1 MHSLIQ
7 KILTAVF
14 LTACSLALAACAAGF
29 YLLTTASGGPV
40 AVQFFL
46 KQYVPKDVI
55 VTIGN
60 YTGTMRS
67 GLVLQDVAVM
77 NIPAFQPEA
86 SVRIQ
91 RLIAHVPTLDP
102 RDLSVDI
109 FNTRLILPGCDPI
122 VIEGQYTKGKVQ
134 ARAYARVLDVRTLVS
149 GVMQERFLKDLQGFI
164 TDAEMTIQ
172 GPVSGLE
179 VTGTFFVDRIRYQD
193 TTVSQGLGRVQAL
206 LVLRGGRALLSGDLM
221 MDSGLV
227 NTRHRDI
234 DLQPS
239 RAFFAGGV
247 LDDPSLDIHGT
258 TQIEDIAIDLSI
270 KGTLQRP
277 ELQAHSDPPMDQ
289 DMVWMVLAAGKTWTP
304 SSLKYNKETKALGVQ
319 KNVTDEFRLGLEFE
333 ETPVRPGQPATEYSR
348 TVEGAMLLTDRFSL
362 NIAEK
367 LLPQDRSGIPAQS
380 DPTNTDPRRQT
391 ESQIYLKYKNTF

>member
-1 MHSLIQ
+1 MHFHFQ

-14 LTACSLALAACAAGF
+14 LAACSLALAACAAGF
-29 YLLTTASGGPV
+29 YLLTTASGGKA
-40 AVQFFL
+40 AVQFFC

-60 YTGTMRS
+60 YAGTIRS
-67 GLVLQDVAVM
+67 GLILQDIAVT
-77 NIPAFQPEA
+77 NIPAFPPEA

-91 RLIAHVPTLDP
+91 RLIAHVPAFDP
-102 RDLSVDI
+102 RDLSIDM
-109 FNTRLILPGCDPI
+109 FNARLILPGCDPI
-122 VIEGQYTKGKVQ
+122 VIEGQYTKGQVQ
-134 ARAYARVLDVRTLVS
+134 ARAYARVLDVHTLVS
-149 GVMQERFLKDLQGFI
+149 GVMQERFLKNLQGFM
-164 TDAEMTIQ
+164 TDAQMTVQ
-172 GPVSGLE
+172 GSVSRLR

-193 TTVSQGLGRVQAL
+193 TTVSQGPGRVQAI
-206 LVLRGGRALLSGDLM
+206 LVLGGAKALLSGVLM
-221 MDSGLV
+221 MDDGLV
-227 NTRHRDI
+227 KTRNRDI
-234 DLQPS
+234 DLRPS
-239 RAFFAGGV
+239 RAFFAGGA

-270 KGTLQRP
+270 KGTLQKP
-277 ELQAHSDPPMDQ
+277 ELKARSDPPMDQ
-289 DMVWMVLAAGKTWTP
+289 DMLWLVLAAGRTWTP
-304 SSLKYNKETKALGVQ
+304 SSLKYNEQTKALGVQ
-319 KNVTDEFRLGLEFE
+319 KKVTDEFRLGLEFE

-348 TVEGAMLLTDRFSL
+348 TVQGAMLLTDQFSL

>member
-1 MHSLIQ
+1 MRLYFQ

-55 VTIGN
+55 VIIGN

-67 GLVLQDVAVM
+67 GLILQDIAVT
-77 NIPAFQPEA
+77 NIPAFPPEA

-91 RLIAHVPTLDP
+91 RLVARVPAFDP

-109 FNTRLILPGCDPI
+109 FNARLVLPGCDPI
-122 VIEGQYTKGKVQ
+122 VIEGQYTKGQVQ
-134 ARAYARVLDVRTLVS
+134 ARAYARVLDVHTLVS
-149 GVMQERFLKDLQGFI
+149 GVMQERFLKNLQGFI
-164 TDAEMTIQ
+164 TDAQMTVQ
-172 GPVSGLE
+172 GPLSGLR

-193 TTVSQGLGRVQAL
+193 TTVSQGLGRVQAV
-206 LVLRGGRALLSGDLM
+206 LVLGGGKALLSGDLI

-234 DLQPS
+234 DLRPS
-239 RAFFAGGV
+239 RAFFTGGV

-258 TQIEDIAIDLSI
+258 TQIEDIAIDFSI
-270 KGTLQRP
+270 KGTLQKP
-277 ELQAHSDPPMDQ
+277 ELKLRSDPPMAE
-289 DMVWMVLAAGKTWTP
+289 DMLWLVLAAGRTWTP
-304 SSLKYNKETKALGVQ
+304 SSLKYNEQTKALGVQ
-319 KNVTDEFRLGLEFE
+319 KNVTDEFKLGLKFE

-348 TVEGAMLLTDRFSL
+348 TVEGAVLLTDRFSI